1 MLFPLHKPAAEVFY
15 PDKNEDNQD
24 LQEGPLVIDRHT
36 TFLLYYVILFQF
48 TIKAGCSFE
57 IDQGIAVNYKEF
69 R

>member
-1 MLFPLHKPAAEVFY
+1 M
-15 PDKNEDNQD
+15 
-24 LQEGPLVIDRHT
+24 VIDRHT